1 MIDLLPS
8 LTLTTWI
15 WIAFAPP
22 AFIVLMVGWDP
33 VGRVGGGGF
42 GVGVESRL
50 AWILMELPA
59 LATFPLIYLSSGNL
73 HVVGNVAVV
82 LWLAHYGHRTF
93 VWPWFV
99 PKKGSTVPITMIA
112 MAVFFNGIT
121 GGLIGWFMGYHADYG
136 VDWLADPR
144 FLAGLAL
151 MFAGAALNVWADYR
165 LLDLRKASG
174 GQRVMPQG
182 GAFEYL
188 ACPNLAG
195 EILEW
200 IGFALLTWS
209 FPALAFAI
217 WTVANLAPRAFW
229 RRNQY
234 RESFADYPKGRAA
247 LIPKLL

>member
-1 MIDLLPS
+1 MIYCRLF
-8 LTLTTWI
+8 TLTTWI

-42 GVGVESRL
+42 GFRVESRL
-50 AWILMELPA
+50 AWDSHGVAGARHLSANLP
-59 LATFPLIYLSSGNL
+59 LSGNL

-174 GQRVMPQG
+174 GQRVMPRG

>member
-8 LTLTTWI
+8 LNLTTWI

-42 GVGVESRL
+42 GFRVESRL

-99 PKKGSTVPITMIA
+99 PKKGSTVPITPP
-112 MAVFFNGIT
+112 
-121 GGLIGWFMGYHADYG
+121 YCSS
-136 VDWLADPR
+136 
-144 FLAGLAL
+144 
-151 MFAGAALNVWADYR
+151 GAR
-165 LLDLRKASG
+165 
-174 GQRVMPQG
+174 RVMDG
-182 GAFEYL
+182 GA
-188 ACPNLAG
+188 
-195 EILEW
+195 
-200 IGFALLTWS
+200 
-209 FPALAFAI
+209 
-217 WTVANLAPRAFW
+217 
-229 RRNQY
+229 
-234 RESFADYPKGRAA
+234 KM
-247 LIPKLL
+247 